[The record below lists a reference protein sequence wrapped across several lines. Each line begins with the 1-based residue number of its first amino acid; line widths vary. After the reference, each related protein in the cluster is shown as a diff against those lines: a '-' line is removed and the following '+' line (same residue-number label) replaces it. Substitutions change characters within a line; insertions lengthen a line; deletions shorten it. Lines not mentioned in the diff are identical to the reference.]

1 MNNFPARLQRVLS
14 RRITRE
20 FNAARNFIEQMR
32 RRFVNAH
39 QGGVREAV
47 QAQLNVHFNRL
58 YNLLDLYKRNLVDL
72 LVMRFTNNL
81 ANLPAFLAAPANPN
95 DEFFTLD
102 LNEINDGG
110 AEEVDDPQ
118 HDRLMRYLR
127 NRLVLLLRF
136 IFGDLQNVFGN
147 GAELR
152 AEQEFHLDTAN
163 DILECIKAMA
173 DIIRPE
179 FQVDDEGLEFQVDH
193 EGQGPGGDAVGFD

>member
-1 MNNFPARLQRVLS
+1 MNNFRLQRVLS

-20 FNAARNFIEQMR
+20 FNAAVNFIVQMR
-32 RRFVNAH
+32 RRFLNAY
-39 QGGVREAV
+39 QGGVPEAV
-47 QAQLNVHFNRL
+47 QAQLNEHFTGLR
-58 YNLLDLYKRNLVDL
+58 NLLDFYKRNLVGF
-72 LVMRFTNNL
+72 LVFRFTNNL
-81 ANLPAFLAAPANPN
+81 PNPPAFLAAPANPN
-95 DEFFTLD
+95 DEFFHLD

-118 HDRLMRYLR
+118 HDTLMRDLR
-127 NRLVLLLRF
+127 SRLVLLLRF
-136 IFGDLQNVFGN
+136 IFEDFQNVFGN

-152 AEQEFHLDTAN
+152 AEQDFHLDKAN